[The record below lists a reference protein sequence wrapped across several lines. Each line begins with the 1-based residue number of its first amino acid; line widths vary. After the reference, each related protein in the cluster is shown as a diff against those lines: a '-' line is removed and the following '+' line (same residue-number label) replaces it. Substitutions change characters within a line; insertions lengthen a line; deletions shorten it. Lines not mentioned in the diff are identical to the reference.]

1 MACIIFSILI
11 SAFYVLPFFDLLN
24 NIGDRTSEDITNY
37 LSVNNL
43 GNFFDNKLLS
53 DSNQVIYKSNINT
66 QLFISTVAVFLLLFL
81 KTNRKTIERF
91 GIYSFIIIFILST
104 DNPFQNFI
112 VENIPGLNLVS
123 NWQRVSPFLIF
134 TITILIISKL
144 ELI

>member
-91 GIYSFIIIFILST
+91 GIYSFIIILYS
-104 DNPFQNFI
+104 
-112 VENIPGLNLVS
+112 V
-123 NWQRVSPFLIF
+123 
-134 TITILIISKL
+134 LIILFKTL
-144 ELI
+144 L